1 MKPKEIFKKI
11 KKQRRKNLTEFE
23 SRMILEHYKIPIAK
37 AEIAKTAEEAERIA
51 EKIGFPVVLKIISPD
66 IVHKTDVGGLFLN
79 IKTKEEL
86 RNSFRQLIFNVKR
99 KVAKAKISGILV
111 QKMIENGREVIIGGK
126 KDSQFGQT
134 LMFGGG
140 GVLTEVMEDVSF
152 RVCPINRKDAEEMIG
167 ETKYYKVLRGYRGKA
182 CDIEALIEILL
193 KTSRLLEENQE
204 IVELDINPVI
214 ALSKGA
220 VAVDARIV
228 ID

>member
-1 MKPKEIFKKI
+1 MKPKEIFKKV
-11 KKQRRKNLTEFE
+11 KKQGRKNLTEFE
-23 SRMILEHYKIPIAK
+23 SRMVLEHYKIPLTK
-37 AEIAKTAEEAERIA
+37 AGIAKTTEEAVEIA

-66 IVHKTDVGGLFLN
+66 IVHKTDVGGLILN

-86 RNSFRQLIFNVKR
+86 RNSFHQLIFNVKR
-99 KVAKAKISGILV
+99 KAAKAKISGILV
-111 QKMIENGREVIIGGK
+111 QKMIEKGREVIIGGK

-152 RVCPINRKDAEEMIG
+152 RVCPINRKDAEEMVK
-167 ETKYYKVLRGYRGKA
+167 ETRYFKVLKGYRGKT
-182 CDIEALIEILL
+182 CDIDALIEILL
-193 KTSRLLEENQE
+193 KTSKLLEENQE